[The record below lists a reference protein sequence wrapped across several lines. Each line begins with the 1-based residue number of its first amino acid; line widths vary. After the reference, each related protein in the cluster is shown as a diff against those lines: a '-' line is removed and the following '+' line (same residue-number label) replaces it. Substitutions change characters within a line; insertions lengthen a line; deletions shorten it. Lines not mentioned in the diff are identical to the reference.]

1 MPNLTISNKM
11 LKENY
16 LFTALVRDNFFVA
29 EGFQDKNEQL
39 LVSEYCY
46 LSLLIFSAF
55 LTSNLCITVYSCC
68 S

>member
-29 EGFQDKNEQL
+29 EGFQDKNEQ
-39 LVSEYCY
+39 
-46 LSLLIFSAF
+46 FS
-55 LTSNLCITVYSCC
+55 
-68 S
+68 